1 MLGLKSQL
9 REINDIGNRRL
20 NKLNQVDKQA
30 YDAVQWLNNNRD
42 KFRGRVYEPIMLQV
56 CATLTCLFRCVD
68 QFVVRAIFAVLQQL
82 KPLLP

>member
-1 MLGLKSQL
+1 MLFVSGLKSQL

-30 YDAVQWLNNNRD
+30 YDAVQWLNNNRN

-56 CATLTCLFRCVD
+56 CATF
-68 QFVVRAIFAVLQQL
+68 
-82 KPLLP
+82 